1 MSPPAASAAE
11 IGHAAAAAHPEM
23 QRAVADGPHNIG
35 KKHTSETDGVEP
47 AQLLLQSCNSDHCA
61 NTPSCNEAP
70 RAHAAEKL
78 PLRSLHA
85 AGGALQQAMPR
96 CVVRVPVDRLRH
108 VRAVVGDADAAAAH
122 RHGSERYG
130 VPCCIGLHAIW
141 DTTLCRAAC
150 LWKHSG
156 SNLARFTKVGTAWI
170 MPISSA
176 CKRCS
181 IQLGNPSSD

>member
-1 MSPPAASAAE
+1 MSPPAASAAK

-35 KKHTSETDGVEP
+35 KKHTPETDGVEP
-47 AQLLLQSCNSDHCA
+47 AQLLLQSCDSA
-61 NTPSCNEAP
+61 APPTPSCNEAP
-70 RAHAAEKL
+70 RAAAGKL
-78 PLRSLHA
+78 PLLMPRAAPCNERCNDHA
-85 AGGALQQAMPR
+85 AGACRSPPTRPR
-96 CVVRVPVDRLRH
+96 SCRGCRRRCSPSPR
-108 VRAVVGDADAAAAH
+108 VRAVWGTLLYRTPCHMGYHA
-122 RHGSERYG
+122 
-130 VPCCIGLHAIW
+130 VPCRI
-141 DTTLCRAAC
+141 C